1 MILYLFL
8 IIIFIIFY
16 IYTPDNDRG
25 YNTYNT
31 SNTNKYFMRKNNQE
45 NKLGIYQY
53 LTSLSTNS
61 NIDFEKQNVINR
73 VIYNQYNIPTNF
85 KDYYSKKINYLINY
99 SNLNIINIENIK
111 LIVNSDLQI
120 QSLIDVILYDS
131 VNFRSI
137 KLYLI

>member
-1 MILYLFL
+1 MILYLVL

-31 SNTNKYFMRKNNQE
+31 NNTNKYFMRKNNQE

-73 VIYNQYNIPTNF
+73 VIYNEYNIPTNL
-85 KDYYSKKINYLINY
+85 KDYLYSVGYF
-99 SNLNIINIENIK
+99 
-111 LIVNSDLQI
+111 LQMFF
-120 QSLIDVILYDS
+120 LL
-131 VNFRSI
+131 
-137 KLYLI
+137 L